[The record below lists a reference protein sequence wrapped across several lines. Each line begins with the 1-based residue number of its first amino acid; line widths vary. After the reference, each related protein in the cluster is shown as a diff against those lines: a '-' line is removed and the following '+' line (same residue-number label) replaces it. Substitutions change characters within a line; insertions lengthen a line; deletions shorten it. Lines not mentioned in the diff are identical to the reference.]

1 MNKQHNL
8 VPIFI
13 GFFVSILIVFGV
25 QFSFN
30 QLYNK
35 EVKRNNDV
43 LFLLEKISLTH
54 NQLYFWADKILFS
67 PNAVSN
73 KITENSF
80 LITKYMRIL
89 STGGKINDAFDNVE
103 QFKLSKEEVALV
115 DTLNLSL
122 KRLNNHAKLLQQLK
136 DEITTTT
143 SFAAS
148 STKAEFPTE
157 FTITLA
163 NLSDAHQTVTN
174 TVNGFRSNIENQN
187 QVVFR
192 WINIVNFLSVGI
204 MLLFSL
210 SIFYFIYTRIFIPLE
225 FIKKVTEE
233 ALIDK
238 FRENIS
244 IKSTTLPERIIQ
256 NLKVLFLKFQNTN
269 EVIRLISEGHETEVK
284 EELLDK
290 SLLKKSFSQLI
301 NNLIQIKQTEE
312 RRRKDE
318 EIQNWI
324 NKGVVEISEV
334 FKLNN
339 DNIILLSE
347 QIISKIVNY
356 IDAAQGGIFIYD
368 IDADKDH
375 LNLVASYAY
384 GLKRFAERKVKL
396 GQTLVGACAM
406 EKHRI
411 LLTKVPEEY
420 YQIDSGLGNA
430 TPKNLLLHPLIME
443 NTILGVIELASFN
456 DFSQK
461 EIDLIERV
469 GANIA
474 ISLSNAQ
481 NNLKTIR
488 LLEQSQLQNEKI
500 QTREEKL
507 KSIITER
514 EKYHKEFVKQE
525 KKYLEFVN
533 AMNSAISTIKINLN
547 GEILEMNRNA
557 MLLFSIPA
565 KGLEAIKNL
574 VNLKSKKSDN
584 ELLLI
589 REAIETVKKGNQIK
603 GENVYS
609 SFKGEDIYVFEYWN
623 ALKNDEDETE
633 ELLIIMFDITQTKK
647 QEVMLREKTLE
658 MREQELM
665 MTQNIEEM
673 MNLQIDWNE
682 KEKLAAQ
689 QLEKA
694 NNRIMELE
702 EWINKQK
709 NE

>member
-13 GFFVSILIVFGV
+13 GFFVSILIVFAI
-25 QFSFN
+25 QFSSN
-30 QLYNK
+30 QVYNK

-43 LFLLEKISLTH
+43 LFLLEKISITH

-73 KITENSF
+73 RITENSF

-103 QFKLSKEEVALV
+103 QFQLSKDEVALV

-143 SFAAS
+143 SFASS

-157 FTITLA
+157 FTIALA
-163 NLSDAHQTVTN
+163 NLSDAHQKVTN
-174 TVNGFRSNIENQN
+174 TVNAFRSNIENQN
-187 QVVFR
+187 QIVFR
-192 WINIVNFLSVGI
+192 LINIVNFVAVGI
-204 MLLFSL
+204 MLLISL

-244 IKSTTLPERIIQ
+244 IKSYTLPERIIQ
-256 NLKVLFLKFQNTN
+256 NLKILFLKFQNTN

-284 EELLDK
+284 DELLDK
-290 SLLKKSFSQLI
+290 SLLKKSFSLLI

-356 IDAAQGGIFIYD
+356 VDAAQGGIFIYD
-368 IDADKDH
+368 SDTDKEH

-384 GLKRFAERKVKL
+384 GRKRFVERKVKL

-456 DFSQK
+456 DFTQK

-507 KSIITER
+507 KIIITER
-514 EKYHKEFVKQE
+514 EKFHKEFVKQE

-547 GEILEMNRNA
+547 GEILEMNKNA

-565 KGLEAIKNL
+565 KGLEALKYL
-574 VNLKSKKSDN
+574 VNLKSKKSDA
-584 ELLLI
+584 ELMNI
-589 REAIETVKKGNQIK
+589 KETIETVKNGNQIK

-609 SFKGEDIYVFEYWN
+609 SLQGEDIYVYEYWN
-623 ALKNDEDETE
+623 ALKNDEDKTE

-658 MREQELM
+658 MQEQENM

-673 MNLQIDWNE
+673 MNLQIQWNE
-682 KEKLAAQ
+682 KEKTSAH

-694 NNRIMELE
+694 LSKIKELE
-702 EWINKQK
+702 DIMNKKK